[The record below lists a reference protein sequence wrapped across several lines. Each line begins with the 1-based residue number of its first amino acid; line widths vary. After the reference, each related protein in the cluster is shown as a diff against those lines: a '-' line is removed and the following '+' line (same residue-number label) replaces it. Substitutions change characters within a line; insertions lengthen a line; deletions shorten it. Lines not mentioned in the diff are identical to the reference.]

1 MAYRR
6 FRGYRRRY
14 RPRRS
19 YRRSYTSASSSR
31 RRAPARRTSRRT
43 TSRKSSCKCGPSE
56 VTAGD
61 KFLLAQMD
69 PFEPNV
75 QGAKIPD
82 ANSVPSVGF
91 PMTELLTLQTSTAG
105 DARCWAFMPTASSG
119 IVPSVG
125 GASSWAWPSTH
136 SGAVNWTKRPDLIN
150 TFEMTR
156 PVAHGIRISCPN
168 APTSTTGFVHIAVA
182 YESFNRTSTWPWPT
196 DVTGFS
202 GYQQYKRV
210 TLASLTQSPLTIINK
225 YIDETAFRYT
235 SPDQFDG
242 PPGTE
247 TNQNL
252 RLQFNTPYSWG
263 AVLIA
268 VEGAASTSPLQ
279 VEQILHVEG
288 IPKSTSFMMGGIAAS
303 YNPGLLHA
311 TSNMVARND
320 IAHTEEQQDSY
331 ISQAFS
337 NAYSGASSV
346 ISTVAS
352 EASSMLP
359 SMDTVVRGATRAL
372 VNYGMRSMGGRL
384 RAPGL
389 PGIND
394 RPNRLALTR

>member
-1 MAYRR
+1 M
-6 FRGYRRRY
+6 
-14 RPRRS
+14 S
-19 YRRSYTSASSSR
+19 
-31 RRAPARRTSRRT
+31 
-43 TSRKSSCKCGPSE
+43 
-56 VTAGD
+56 AGD
-61 KFLLAQMD
+61 KFMMAQID

-91 PMTELLTLQTSTAG
+91 PMTELLSLSTFTAG
-105 DARCWAFMPTASSG
+105 DTRCWAFMPTATNA
-119 IVPSVG
+119 IVPSTSIAG
-125 GASSWAWPSTH
+125 GWTWPTTF
-136 SGAVNWTKRPDLIN
+136 SGSINWTKRSDLTA
-150 TFEMTR
+150 TFELTR

-182 YESFNRTSTWPWPT
+182 YESFNNVTSWPWPQ

-225 YIDETAFRYT
+225 YVDETAFRYT
-235 SPDQFDG
+235 SPDRFDG
-242 PPGTE
+242 PQSGENTP
-247 TNQNL
+247 NL

-263 AVLIA
+263 AILIA
-268 VEGAASTSPLQ
+268 IEGASSAAPLQ
-279 VEQILHVEG
+279 VEQILHLEG
-288 IPKSTSFMMGGIAAS
+288 IPKSTSFLMGGIAAS
-303 YNPGLLHA
+303 YNPGLLTA

-320 IAHTEEQQDSY
+320 IAHTEEQQASY
-331 ISQAFS
+331 VSQALS

-346 ISTVAS
+346 ISTVVS

-359 SMDTVVRGATRAL
+359 SVDSVVRGGTRAI
-372 VNYGMRSMGGRL
+372 VNMGMRSMMNRF